1 MKNKNTALLICLF
14 LIAVIS
20 AGLGRYS
27 LFSDFAELRENP
39 FLADLILD
47 LRLPRIAT
55 AVLAGISLTIAG
67 YVMQTV
73 FKNPLADPG
82 VMGVSQAA
90 GFGAALGI
98 LYFGQSPLI
107 IKVFSFGFSLLALFL
122 VILFTSR
129 LKLKRILGL
138 VLAGIAVSA
147 LFSAGLG
154 LLKYLADPIDQ
165 LPNIVFW
172 LLGSI
177 SGANWNS
184 FYLLTLI
191 TFPLIIFF
199 FIYRWRLNVHMLDE
213 KVTFS
218 LGIGKSWELNLVL
231 AAAVL
236 LTSAIISTT
245 GIIGWVGLI
254 IPNYGHLIAGPHA
267 ARSMVFSGIAGGI
280 FLLICDDLSR
290 ILLPGEIPI
299 GIFTAFIGSFLFV
312 LLFWKKRDF
321 LYS

>member
-1 MKNKNTALLICLF
+1 MINKNTALLICLF
-14 LIAVIS
+14 LIIIIS
-20 AGLGRYS
+20 LVLGRYTLIFNS
-27 LFSDFAELRENP
+27 ANLRDNP
-39 FLADLILD
+39 FLIDLILD

-55 AVLAGISLTIAG
+55 AVLSGISLTIAG
-67 YVMQTV
+67 YVMQSV

-82 VMGVSQAA
+82 IMGVSQAA

-98 LYFGQSPLI
+98 LYFGQSPLL
-107 IKVFSFGFSLLALFL
+107 IKILSFAFSLLALFL
-122 VILFTSR
+122 VILFTRR

-177 SGANWNS
+177 SGANWDS
-184 FYLLTLI
+184 FFLLALI
-191 TFPLIIFF
+191 TLPLIFF
-199 FIYRWRLNVHMLDE
+199 FYLYRWRLNVHMLDE
-213 KVTFS
+213 RVTFS
-218 LGIGKSWELNLVL
+218 LGIEKSWELNLVL
-231 AAAVL
+231 ATAVL
-236 LTSAIISTT
+236 LTSSIISTT

-254 IPNYGHLIAGPHA
+254 VPNYARLIAGPHA
-267 ARSMVFSGIAGGI
+267 SRSMLFSGISGGI

-299 GIFTAFIGSFLFV
+299 GIITAFFGSFLFV
-312 LLFWKKRDF
+312 FLFWKNRDF
-321 LYS
+321 L